1 VLLNPL
7 LRKAPKRYSRT
18 IKRSKLKKLNEEQL
32 KQRVEIETNKY
43 LNFCQR
49 LLESYSEKWS
59 GDEKKDQ
66 RMFDTLNKKWKIK
79 CEEIHQ
85 FNKYI
90 RPDYRLFERSIR
102 SSTSE
107 GIAIEQYI
115 QEIEVKLM
123 SIAKVLSEEGD
134 AGVAVEKIKE
144 IVFPKETTSELPTVN
159 DLEACKIRNLCYSKN
174 L

>member
-1 VLLNPL
+1 M
-7 LRKAPKRYSRT
+7 
-18 IKRSKLKKLNEEQL
+18 KKLNEEQL

-159 DLEACKIRNLCYSKN
+159 DLEVSLGVPMDVKEDVN
-174 L
+174 